1 MQFYFI
7 FPSFLS
13 FFQHVKLYVHNATKE
28 TKTNYKNGARL
39 GMMGVGGWGLG
50 EFHVIKV

>member
-7 FPSFLS
+7 FPSLLS
-13 FFQHVKLYVHNATKE
+13 FFQYVNLYVHNATKE

-39 GMMGVGGWGLG
+39 GMMGGGGG
-50 EFHVIKV
+50 REFHVIEV